1 MTPGGNINVL
11 NSLHNIYLSL
21 FDGLFYYTRK
31 LKKGDFGLEL
41 ILSILI
47 MVKTNPT
54 VIQTSLLLLFSFAV
68 YYDLTI
74 LS

>member
-1 MTPGGNINVL
+1 MIPGGNINVL

-31 LKKGDFGLEL
+31 LKKGDFGFEL
-41 ILSILI
+41 ILSIII
-47 MVKTNPT
+47 MLKTNT
-54 VIQTSLLLLFSFAV
+54 KVIQTSILLLFTLAV